1 MMFRVC
7 GEKHPPGKC
16 DAFKKLSPQQ
26 RLKEIENRELCQLC
40 YRHLRGR
47 DCWSKDKVP
56 NCGVD
61 GCEAAH
67 HHLLHGA
74 LVEGRVMVVRGIG
87 AGKAQVFLCGEDIRV
102 EGAGK
107 ASRLHALYD
116 WGATVT
122 LVTHAA
128 PEKAGLE
135 RRRQTPAAI
144 AGLGGRCTMVDSY
157 YMVPVVDGN
166 DKVRVVKALGVDH
179 ITTLA
184 ATNVTEDIVT
194 RLPRAEGFVEK
205 LARPAGDVEML
216 VSMDNQG
223 WMPVHVESSQ
233 VEGDNLRLMQ
243 SMLSPRCILMGSV
256 RVADQGSDTQGSATG
271 PPQACRRSGR
281 KRPGP
286 QPLNSLRVMMTMM
299 LVMLVGLPECAAF
312 RAYDCNN
319 QSSQIEKY
327 SLLDLE
333 PCGNMEKVHAI
344 ERELYGEIVQIKKER
359 LVQVTRCTATQT
371 IKSVYC
377 GFQSRSGPERYAK
390 FHDPIVIEPADCRMA
405 AKTGRFKLKGKDYP
419 FEMNVRRAIIVDLVG
434 GLDND
439 GNCEVGL
446 YEVNSVPL
454 RNQMATAMYEIYV
467 RQEWAKANDLTGTI
481 KLSEYLMGTTTDRTL
496 LDSGGGHLRLG
507 PLAGCVS

>member
-1 MMFRVC
+1 MENRSADRKKVRFPPPKAWDPEAKWTQDCVMFRVC

-26 RLKEIENRELCQLC
+26 RLKEIDNRELCRLC

-47 DCWSKDKVP
+47 DCCLKDKVP

-74 LVEGRVMVVRGIG
+74 LVEGRVMVVQGTG
-87 AGKAQVFLCGEDIRV
+87 AKKAKVFLCQEDIRV
-102 EGAGK
+102 EGTGK

-128 PEKAGLE
+128 AVRAGLE

-144 AGLGGRCTMVDSY
+144 ARLGGRCTMVDSY

-184 ATNVTEDIVT
+184 ASDVTEDIVT
-194 RLPRAEGFVEK
+194 RHPRTKGFVEK
-205 LARPAGDVEML
+205 LARPVGDVAML
-216 VSMDNQG
+216 VGMDNQG
-223 WMPVHVESSQ
+223 WMPMHVESSR

-243 SMLSPRCILMGSV
+243 SVLSPRCILMGSV
-256 RVADQGSDTQGSATG
+256 RRPDQGSDTQGSAAG
-271 PPQACRRSGR
+271 SPQACRRTGG

-286 QPLNSLRVMMTMM
+286 QPRSSLRVMMTMM
-299 LVMLVGLPECAAF
+299 LIMLAGLPECAAF

-319 QSSQIEKY
+319 QSSQIEQY
-327 SLLDLE
+327 SLLDPE
-333 PCGNMEKVHAI
+333 PCGN
-344 ERELYGEIVQIKKER
+344 GEIVQIKKER
-359 LVQVTRCTATQT
+359 LVQVTRCTATHT

-377 GFQSRSGPERYAK
+377 GYQSRSGPERYAK
-390 FHDPIVIEPADCRMA
+390 FHDPIVIEPVDCRMA
-405 AKTGRFKLKGKDYP
+405 AKTGRFKLNGKDYP
-419 FEMNVRRAIIVDLVG
+419 FEMNVRRAIIVNLVG
-434 GLDND
+434 GLDNN

-446 YEVNSVPL
+446 YEVNGVPL

-467 RQEWAKANDLTGTI
+467 RQERARANDLTGTI
-481 KLSEYLMGTTTDRTL
+481 KLSEYLMGTPRTGL
-496 LDSGGGHLRLG
+496 
-507 PLAGCVS
+507 